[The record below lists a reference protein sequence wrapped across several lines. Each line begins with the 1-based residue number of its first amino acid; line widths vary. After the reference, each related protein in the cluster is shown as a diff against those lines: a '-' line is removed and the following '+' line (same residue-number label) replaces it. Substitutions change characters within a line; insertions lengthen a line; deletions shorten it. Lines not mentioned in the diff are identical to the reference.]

1 MSFSPCVF
9 LIRRA
14 NTDPEHS
21 DDNTLRKELSDRVDF
36 VDGLEEI
43 QISPYR
49 ITLPRHVKLDDH
61 EVMLLQNLQ
70 ERIRMHGEINAP

>member
-1 MSFSPCVF
+1 MCLFT
-9 LIRRA
+9 RRA
-14 NTDPEHS
+14 NTDPEYS